1 MAINDISQYY
11 TLENGTQI
19 ANDNTFASLAANSK
33 VKNKNTG
40 STFVKNSNYQNV
52 FDRYNTF
59 NEFVK
64 ADDFKITNSG
74 SGNGVS
80 KITWTPSSRTITQYL
95 TNFATPSDLSTA
107 TSNLNSRAVGS
118 ISVSGTTVTYKNLN
132 GQTLG
137 SFQTQDTNSTY
148 SAGRGLSLIGSEI
161 GHSRDHASESYTSSV
176 YGLSLNGQSLVLTD
190 AKVSFDRYGH
200 MKGISPSQL
209 SVDLSNI
216 SGSANSQIG
225 KTIKVGM
232 IRQCFC
238 TYTWDGHARAIYPGT
253 LVSGNYLIYG
263 NHIFQV
269 EGDDNQWSY
278 TCDKN
283 GIATGNLY
291 DGIQNDWT
299 LGSNTTWVAL
309 SLCHGDTYADTSGL
323 FMCVEVRQ

>member
-148 SAGRGLSLIGSEI
+148 SANKGITLTGTTF
-161 GHSRDHASESYTSSV
+161 GHSLEHADNSYNLESVGSFRLSGNTLIASV
-176 YGLSLNGQSLVLTD
+176 GKIT
-190 AKVSFDRYGH
+190 FDKYGH
-200 MKGISPSQL
+200 MRNLNNIER

-216 SGSANSQIG
+216 SGSANSQVG

-238 TYTWDGHARAIYPGT
+238 TYTWEGRARAIYPGT
-253 LVSGNYLIYG
+253 LVNGNYLIYG

-283 GIATGNLY
+283 GIATSNLAG
-291 DGIQNDWT
+291 GIRNDWT

-323 FMCVEVRQ
+323 FMCVEVR

>member
-40 STFVKNSNYQNV
+40 STFVKNSNYSNV

-64 ADDFKITNSG
+64 AADFKITNSG

-137 SFQTQDTNSTY
+137 SFQTQDNNTTY
-148 SAGRGLSLIGSEI
+148 SAGRGLSLVGSEI
-161 GHSRDHASESYTSSV
+161 GHSLDHASDGYASYV
-176 YGLSLNGQSLVLTD
+176 YDLSLHGKTLVLEHT
-190 AKVSFDRYGH
+190 KVTYDRYGH
-200 MKGISPSQL
+200 MKTASPHVISA
-209 SVDLSNI
+209 DLSNI
-216 SGSANSQIG
+216 TATIGNDPFAVGSTIIIGAGYDENLNYGNIISGGAYRG
-225 KTIKVGM
+225 W
-232 IRQCFC
+232 CPD
-238 TYTWDGHARAIYPGT
+238 DGGGALSGVIHIPGT
-253 LVSGNYLIYG
+253 WICVCGSGNNSNVRG
-263 NHIFQV
+263 
-269 EGDDNQWSY
+269 
-278 TCDKN
+278 
-283 GIATGNLY
+283 GIIRRIA
-291 DGIQNDWT
+291 
-299 LGSNTTWVAL
+299 
-309 SLCHGDTYADTSGL
+309 
-323 FMCVEVRQ
+323 

>member
-137 SFQTQDTNSTY
+137 SFQTQDNNTTY
-148 SAGRGLSLIGSEI
+148 SAGTGLSLSGTQFSVRIPNVNNEYGNNNNYLMVSAGNKCVPLNGITINWLLDYVNAKVASSGVSYGSERI
-161 GHSRDHASESYTSSV
+161 VYT
-176 YGLSLNGQSLVLTD
+176 TW
-190 AKVSFDRYGH
+190 
-200 MKGISPSQL
+200 
-209 SVDLSNI
+209 SNI
-216 SGSANSQIG
+216 SANQ
-225 KTIKVGM
+225 
-232 IRQCFC
+232 
-238 TYTWDGHARAIYPGT
+238 
-253 LVSGNYLIYG
+253 LVSGDKLYG
-263 NHIFQV
+263 NP
-269 EGDDNQWSY
+269 
-278 TCDKN
+278 
-283 GIATGNLY
+283 GNDSTAPSAGLS
-291 DGIQNDWT
+291 G
-299 LGSNTTWVAL
+299 TWKI
-309 SLCHGDTYADTSGL
+309 TSGL
-323 FMCVEVRQ
+323 SYHHTHSWTVTSSGGNCGQGGGSTTHSETVYQCYAKQFLG